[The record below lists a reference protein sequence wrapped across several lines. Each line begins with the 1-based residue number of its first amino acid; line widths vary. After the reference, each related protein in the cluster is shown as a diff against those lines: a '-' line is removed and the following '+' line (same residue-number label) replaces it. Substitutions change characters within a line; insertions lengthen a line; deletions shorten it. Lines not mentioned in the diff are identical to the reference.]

1 MMILTAA
8 VVLVA
13 LAFPAAGGTMF
24 ELSSPAFKDSTTI
37 PKKYTCDGK
46 DVSPPLAWK
55 DYPAGTAAIAVIM
68 EDPDAPV
75 GLWIHWVH
83 YDVPAANGALAEGQP
98 PIGFLPDGSKQGVS
112 WGVTKFE
119 KTGWGGPCPP
129 PGKPH
134 RYVFRAYA
142 LSSLTG
148 LAPGA
153 TKDQLLEA
161 IKGKTLARAELTG
174 LYGR

>member
-1 MMILTAA
+1 
-8 VVLVA
+8 
-13 LAFPAAGGTMF
+13 MF
-24 ELSSPAFKDSTTI
+24 ELTSAAFAPSGDI

-46 DVSPPLAWK
+46 DFSPPLTWK
-55 DYPAGTAAIAVIM
+55 DCPAGTAAIAVIM

-75 GLWIHWVH
+75 GLWIHWVI
-83 YDVPAANGALAEGQP
+83 YDIPAANGGLAEGRP
-98 PIGFLPDGSKQGVS
+98 RRGLLDDGSKQGVS

-119 KTGWGGPCPP
+119 RTGWGGPCPP

-142 LSSLTG
+142 LSSVTT
-148 LAPGA
+148 LAAGA
-153 TKDQLLEA
+153 TKDQLLEE
-161 IKGKTLARAELTG
+161 IRGRTLARAELVG

>member
-1 MMILTAA
+1 MIKAA

-13 LAFPAAGGTMF
+13 LAFPAAGETMF
-24 ELSSPAFKDSTTI
+24 ELSSPAFANSTTI
-37 PKKYTCDGK
+37 PKKYTCDGR

-55 DYPAGTAAIAVIM
+55 GYPAGTAAIAVIM
-68 EDPDAPV
+68 EDPDAPT
-75 GLWIHWVH
+75 GLWIHWVL
-83 YDVPAANGALAEGQP
+83 YDVPAANGGIEEGQP
-98 PIGFLPDGSKQGVS
+98 PVGALPGGSKQGRS
-112 WGVTKFE
+112 WGFVKFE

-142 LSSLTG
+142 LSRVTA

-153 TKDQLLEA
+153 SKDEVLQE
-161 IKGKTLARAELTG
+161 IKGTTLGRAELVG